1 MKAIKNL
8 LSFFIPLAVMLLSF
22 VIYLLSNNLVANFKQ
37 NILNDYSIL
46 IVANTPL
53 EKDKYKDL
61 AGIDVGKIEV
71 LQRDKIVENLKSSLS
86 DNSLDMLKRKLPY
99 FYNIYLEVFPTTDEL
114 IEIKKILESDKNIK
128 KVEVFTK
135 NHNQVF
141 ELFVLIENISAILF
155 LLILVFAIIIIS
167 KQVKIWFYE
176 HHEKIVIMKL
186 HGASTIYSASPI
198 INYALIGALLAFIAS
213 AFSMIF
219 ISDNLNLFIP
229 YNIKDLNIDV
239 SMEFELV
246 KLFFLS
252 FFISIAT
259 IFGVLFNYSF
269 KQWKKHYW

>member
-269 KQWKKHYW
+269 KQ